1 MKLSF
6 GWKISL
12 DITIAM
18 QKKKSSSMRILSS
31 QLGSVEELVDWNGII
46 PCWREPFKKKKNVA
60 RNSDFSC
67 NPFHDQCHDI
77 YSRNEAKGSEKAHF
91 EIIIIIF
98 F

>member
-1 MKLSF
+1 MVLSHV
-6 GWKISL
+6 GENHSK
-12 DITIAM
+12 
-18 QKKKSSSMRILSS
+18 
-31 QLGSVEELVDWNGII
+31 
-46 PCWREPFKKKKNVA
+46 KKKKNVA